1 MTGRRSLKRRRS
13 RYRKLGK
20 GVGDFDLGGALDHL
34 HQSIQDFRPDIQ
46 GWTKD
51 LDENTDALKHQLDA
65 LNNAKS
71 AAGEGE
77 GGAAPGD
84 IGHIAPPA
92 TTSETP
98 SDGGSD
104 GTEPGGEP
112 GADSGGAGDNGDT
125 GSETETAPEER
136 PGSYMPKPPPNHG
149 VGGPQ
154 HVQMAGWHPRVEQV
168 DSHGQYTETGGGA
181 PKNPGERKIP
191 GEHHGEHG
199 GQHHPQ
205 RVGTTPQQDREHT
218 RRLEDLG
225 DRIDDATDNI
235 GDLSQQQ
242 KTDSG
247 KLAHDKALRDS
258 YIEGSLAWINEN
270 KIVIADQK
278 ELHRITK
285 ELNRTLR
292 ERQRAEEDI
301 QGENEKYSE
310 EQHAKHGGKGEG
322 SSPAEDFGRSFLSG
336 LMSDLGLGGIFGK
349 SPLDWGLPKLAEGIV
364 GAFTGGDSGGEGS
377 SGGGSGSGGGG
388 GLGGLLSHLFNP
400 GAADSSSSAGHP
412 QASPFIFGTR
422 GQATGPEGTA
432 PGPGDATQQG
442 VPHLGGAPGPAT
454 AAPQTPPSA
463 TQHPASP
470 GGGPSDSITP
480 GAPTPTPVPTPHAA
494 LTPGMHFTGFDS
506 GGGGG
511 MPGSAQAPNF
521 AMPNTGGSHGSGG
534 GAQTAGYLTAAAP
547 RIAQLASAVG
557 VPLTHNPDGTITSPN
572 AVWAHLLQRESGGR
586 NVPQGIK
593 DANSGGNEAQGYFQI
608 TPGTWKSHGGEEFA
622 PTPMAASAEDQAA
635 VAARILQ
642 ANPSGSDWGA
652 GGPGRENAADL
663 LAGLSGGPAGA
674 PYEPAN
680 FPPAAAGDGM
690 QQRWQAAIA
699 RGAIGPNGELAPGTA
714 AGSEQGLQQ
723 NTIRGRR
730 LISALF
736 PELQNIGG
744 VRQDSLK
751 WHPQGL
757 ALDLMIPGQGGL
769 NDPTTPAGKALGD
782 QINGFIHQNMGALG
796 SDYTMWQ
803 EANHY
808 NHVHDNYLPSG
819 YPADPNQQYFVP
831 QGLNLGSGVDDSIVG
846 GSSSRATSAALVS
859 PGGGGQPSPSFPD
872 LPNLNSMGVP
882 HLSGPS
888 MTPGPAAQP
897 RVSNGENVSPQS
909 NFAKQTVQ
917 NATSGMYGILGS
929 LFGGPDVNPR
939 NWEGIL
945 HQPDR
950 PTSMQHSGGAAVQ
963 PVTHNI
969 DNSINL
975 HGTTLGDTSDLQQK
989 LKEEQMSRFYSASGG
1004 LPMSGIGSP

>member
-1 MTGRRSLKRRRS
+1 M
-13 RYRKLGK
+13 
-20 GVGDFDLGGALDHL
+20 
-34 HQSIQDFRPDIQ
+34 
-46 GWTKD
+46 
-51 LDENTDALKHQLDA
+51 
-65 LNNAKS
+65 
-71 AAGEGE
+71 
-77 GGAAPGD
+77 
-84 IGHIAPPA
+84 
-92 TTSETP
+92 
-98 SDGGSD
+98 
-104 GTEPGGEP
+104 
-112 GADSGGAGDNGDT
+112 
-125 GSETETAPEER
+125 
-136 PGSYMPKPPPNHG
+136 
-149 VGGPQ
+149 
-154 HVQMAGWHPRVEQV
+154 
-168 DSHGQYTETGGGA
+168 
-181 PKNPGERKIP
+181 
-191 GEHHGEHG
+191 
-199 GQHHPQ
+199 
-205 RVGTTPQQDREHT
+205 
-218 RRLEDLG
+218 G
-225 DRIDDATDNI
+225 DRIGDATDNI

-247 KLAHDKALRDS
+247 KLAHNKALRDS

-310 EQHAKHGGKGEG
+310 EQHAKHGGKGGEG
-322 SSPAEDFGRSFLSG
+322 SSPAEDFGKSFLSG
-336 LMSDLGLGGIFGK
+336 IMSDLGLGGIFGK

-364 GAFTGGDSGGEGS
+364 GAFTGGDSSSESGGS
-377 SGGGSGSGGGG
+377 SGGGGGG
-388 GLGGLLSHLFNP
+388 GLSGLLSHLFNP
-400 GAADSSSSAGHP
+400 GADSSSSAGAP
-412 QASPFIFGTR
+412 QGSPFIFGAR
-422 GQATGPEGTA
+422 GQATGPDGAA
-432 PGPGDATQQG
+432 PGPGDAPQG
-442 VPHLGGAPGPAT
+442 VPHLGGAPTAPGPAT

-463 TQHPASP
+463 TQHSAPPASGP
-470 GGGPSDSITP
+470 GDSITP

-494 LTPGMHFTGFDS
+494 LTPGMHFSGFDS

-511 MPGSAQAPNF
+511 MPGSAQGPNF
-521 AMPNTGGSHGSGG
+521 AMPFTGGSHGSGG
-534 GAQTAGYLTAAAP
+534 AQTAGYMTAAAP

-593 DANSGGNEAQGYFQI
+593 DANSGGNEAEGYFQI
-608 TPGTWKSHGGEEFA
+608 TPATWRSHGGTDFA
-622 PTPMAASAEDQAA
+622 PNPMAATAEDQAA

-663 LAGLSGGPAGA
+663 LAGLSGAPAGA
-674 PYEPAN
+674 PYAPAN

-699 RGAIGPNGELAPGTA
+699 RGAIGPNGELAPGAA

-846 GSSSRATSAALVS
+846 GSSSRATSAAFVS
-859 PGGGGQPSPSFPD
+859 PGGGGQPSPFPD
-872 LPNLNSMGVP
+872 LPNLNPMGVP

-909 NFAKQTVQ
+909 NFAKQTQQ
-917 NATSGMYGILGS
+917 NLASGLGGLLGS
-929 LFGGPDVNPR
+929 LIGGPDFNPR
-939 NWEGIL
+939 NWQGIL
-945 HQPDR
+945 HEPEWQGVRHEHQPVQ
-950 PTSMQHSGGAAVQ
+950 SVQ
-963 PVTHNI
+963 PVSYDHSVT
-969 DNSINL
+969 INNPTVANPDAL
-975 HGTTLGDTSDLQQK
+975 TQAMRQ
-989 LKEEQMSRFYSASGG
+989 EQLSRYYTAAGG
-1004 LPMSGIGSP
+1004 LPSSGIGSS